1 MLFSVQKV
9 IGLIKNK
16 FSKFVIKKALK
27 IMSNNDIDYV
37 IDLIEEKRQEA
48 NPKDFK
54 KLTNLIEKLKA
65 VKSGKEFEIN

>member
-27 IMSNNDIDYV
+27 IMSNNDIDY
-37 IDLIEEKRQEA
+37 IIELIEEKWQEA
-48 NPKDFK
+48 SPKDFK

-65 VKSGKEFEIN
+65 VKSGKEFDIN